1 MESEEKSVE
10 GGWGGEAEDG
20 GGEILEDEERL
31 TQVSISQS
39 PPDEGLPS
47 VRTERP
53 SEDEE
58 VSSLERVETE
68 QS

>member
-1 MESEEKSVE
+1 M
-10 GGWGGEAEDG
+10 
-20 GGEILEDEERL
+20 EDEERL

-58 VSSLERVETE
+58 VSSLEREETE